1 MLLIK
6 LINNCLTLLPYTLKK
21 ILLSIVFFCQE
32 KSPPIFEVWQMELLS
47 LGIGVASSD
56 YFIRVQIT
64 VFPEIKSDDS
74 RICFFRCRFN
84 YQGKIK
90 IFIRQGFVVT
100 LAYGLDVLFFSVRF
114 FIFNL

>member
-6 LINNCLTLLPYTLKK
+6 LINNGVTLLPYAPKK
-21 ILLSIVFFCQE
+21 IFLVIVFFCQE
-32 KSPPIFEVWQMELLS
+32 KSLRIFEVWRLELLS

-56 YFIRVQIT
+56 YFFRVQIT
-64 VFPEIKSDDS
+64 VFTEIKSDDS

-84 YQGKIK
+84 HQGKIE

-100 LAYGLDVLFFSVRF
+100 LAHCLDKLFCSVRF
-114 FIFNL
+114 LNFNL